1 MGLNL
6 NENGCLLAKATHVGS
21 DTTLS
26 QIVRIVETAQLARAP
41 AQKLA
46 DQISIYIFRSHS
58 ECTLCPLNIYSTLFF
73 HFQQLMV
80 TYRITLFSFH
90 PQSGCCCCIYNMVG
104 MVCP

>member
-1 MGLNL
+1 VGLNL

-46 DQISIYIFRSHS
+46 DQISKFFVLIVSVLVSFEYLLYTFLSFPAINGY
-58 ECTLCPLNIYSTLFF
+58 LQDNIVFLPSTIRLLLL
-73 HFQQLMV
+73 HL
-80 TYRITLFSFH
+80 
-90 PQSGCCCCIYNMVG
+90 
-104 MVCP
+104 